1 MNLNHLSYF
10 STIAH
15 TGSYSRAS
23 EELSV
28 SSPSLTYAI
37 KALEQEL
44 GAPLLASSN
53 KGTALTEYGR
63 YFLPFADD
71 ALARIEEG
79 KRGLSA
85 MVEGKQVIEIAAIGS
100 MCNVQVPWYVKKF
113 EESER
118 GRNVRINIHFAS
130 STDAIEMLR
139 SGFCDV
145 AFAGLEFKEKLVDLG
160 YYPLAYDKL
169 FLVVP
174 FDHPL
179 ASQKR
184 VSMQDLLD
192 YDFIG
197 FSDHTGVK
205 HVIAERFQQECGR
218 QPHVISESELTFE
231 VVGMVG
237 AHMGIAICPDRQ
249 VFRHARVK
257 ERQIDNKP
265 WKRIMGVVY
274 RKEEFPRKAV
284 SDFVDFVFGWVS
296 EPIPVLDY
304 PDQHLRGE

>member
-10 STIAH
+10 SVIAH

-53 KGTALTEYGR
+53 KGTVLTEYGR
-63 YFLPFADD
+63 YFLPFADG
-71 ALARIEEG
+71 ALAQIEKG
-79 KRGLSA
+79 RRGLAA
-85 MVEGKQVIEIAAIGS
+85 MIEGKQVIEIAAVGP
-100 MCNVQVPWYVKKF
+100 MCNVQAPWYIKKF
-113 EESER
+113 EESDL
-118 GRNVRINIHFAS
+118 GRNVHINIHFAS
-130 STDAIEMLR
+130 SGDAIEMLR

-145 AFAGLEFKEKLVDLG
+145 AFAGLEFEEKLAGLDFH
-160 YYPLAYDKL
+160 PLAYDKL
-169 FLVVP
+169 YLVVP

-179 ASQKR
+179 ASKKR
-184 VSMQDLLD
+184 VTMHDLLD

-205 HVIAERFQQECGR
+205 HVIAERFQRECGR

-237 AHMGIAICPDRQ
+237 AHMGIAICPDKQ

-257 ERQIDNKP
+257 ARQIDNKP
-265 WKRIMGVVY
+265 WKRTMGIVY
-274 RKEEFPRKAV
+274 RKEEFPRKVV
-284 SDFVDFVFGWVS
+284 SDFVDFVSGWVS
-296 EPIPVLDY
+296 GPIPVLDY
-304 PDQHLRGE
+304 PDQYLREE